1 MQLGIHS
8 IEIIYKGSCT
18 DIFFSLSLCFL
29 KPILTGTAA
38 VGSGL
43 TWHRTLPLCAVGG
56 DHKIFFWVT
65 ET

>member
-1 MQLGIHS
+1 MHIGICG
-8 IEIIYKGSCT
+8 IEIIYIVSCI
-18 DIFFSLSLCFL
+18 DISVLFFFF

-65 ET
+65 EM

>member
-1 MQLGIHS
+1 MQVGICS
-8 IEIIYKGSCT
+8 IEIVYKGSCI
-18 DIFFSLSLCFL
+18 DISLSLCVL

-65 ET
+65 EM